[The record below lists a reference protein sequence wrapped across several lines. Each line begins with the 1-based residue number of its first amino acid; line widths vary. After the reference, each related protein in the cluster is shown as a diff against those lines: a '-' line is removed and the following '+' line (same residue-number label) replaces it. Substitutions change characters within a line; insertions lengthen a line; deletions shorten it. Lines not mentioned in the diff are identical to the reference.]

1 MTIKKFLFLSV
12 FSYILLTHNIEC
24 IKKEKKGLINM
35 LVNYNELLDEFRHYL
50 KDDVWEKSDIVDYV
64 EYLKNEYDLDDIICR
79 HLQSD
84 FETIFDNEYVEID

>member
-1 MTIKKFLFLSV
+1 
-12 FSYILLTHNIEC
+12 
-24 IKKEKKGLINM
+24 M

-64 EYLKNEYDLDDIICR
+64 EYLKNEYDLDEIICR
-79 HLQSD
+79 HLKSD

>member
-1 MTIKKFLFLSV
+1 
-12 FSYILLTHNIEC
+12 
-24 IKKEKKGLINM
+24 M

-50 KDDVWEKSDIVDYV
+50 KDDVWKKSDIVDYV